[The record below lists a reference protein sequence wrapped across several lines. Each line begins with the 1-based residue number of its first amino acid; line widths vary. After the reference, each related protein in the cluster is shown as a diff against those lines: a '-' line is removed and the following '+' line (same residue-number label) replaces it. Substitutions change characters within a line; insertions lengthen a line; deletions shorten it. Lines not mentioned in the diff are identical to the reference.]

1 MLMAHSLL
9 CLRLR
14 MICGCKLQGI
24 DPGSM
29 KDAKCWGHK
38 MRKQLGLKNNLFRYI
53 QTFAY
58 LINVNCE
65 MNFYIKLVRLL
76 EGQ

>member
-1 MLMAHSLL
+1 
-9 CLRLR
+9 
-14 MICGCKLQGI
+14 
-24 DPGSM
+24 
-29 KDAKCWGHK
+29 
-38 MRKQLGLKNNLFRYI
+38 MRKYPALKNNLFRYI

-76 EGQ
+76 LGQ